1 MKPDA
6 PARRAPA
13 RSNPWSWLDV
23 LLLTLPLALAI
34 RLVPAWHNQTLLF
47 IVSAL
52 GLIPL
57 AGWIGKATE
66 ALAERCGAGLG
77 GLLNATFGNAAE
89 LIIAV
94 VALRQGLVGVVK
106 ASLTG
111 SILSN
116 MLLVLG
122 ASALAGGLRYPVQR
136 FNRTAA
142 RASSTSLG
150 LAGIALIVPTIFHT
164 AATWRPDHWSARV
177 QEHLSLAVA
186 GVLLVTYLLS
196 LLFSIRTHRHLYMGV
211 AAAPTGQAGAPWPT
225 WVALLVL
232 AISAVLTA
240 VLSEMLVG
248 SIEVARKQLGL
259 SETFV
264 GIVIVAIV
272 GNAAEHA
279 SAVSA
284 AMKNQMDLT
293 FSIAVGSSIQ
303 VALFVVPVLVFASL
317 AIGQPMTLEFSVPE
331 IVAVALA
338 VWVVTEVSGDG
349 ESNWFEGAQLLSV
362 YCVLALLFYYLPDT
376 GPLAESR

>member
-1 MKPDA
+1 
-6 PARRAPA
+6 
-13 RSNPWSWLDV
+13 
-23 LLLTLPLALAI
+23 
-34 RLVPAWHNQTLLF
+34 
-47 IVSAL
+47 
-52 GLIPL
+52 
-57 AGWIGKATE
+57 
-66 ALAERCGAGLG
+66 
-77 GLLNATFGNAAE
+77 
-89 LIIAV
+89 
-94 VALRQGLVGVVK
+94 
-106 ASLTG
+106 
-111 SILSN
+111 

-122 ASALAGGLRYPVQR
+122 ASAVAGGLRHHVQH

-150 LAGIALIVPTIFHT
+150 LAGIALIVPTIFH
-164 AATWRPDHWSARV
+164 ASAKWRPHQWSAEV

-196 LLFSIRTHRHLYMGV
+196 LLFTIRTHRHLYAGA
-211 AAAPTGQAGAPWPT
+211 AAAPTGQSGRPWST
-225 WVALLVL
+225 WSAILVL
-232 AISAVLTA
+232 AMSAVFTA

-284 AMKNQMDLT
+284 AMKDQMDLT
-293 FSIAVGSSIQ
+293 LSIAIGSSIQ

-317 AIGQPMTLEFSVPE
+317 AMGQPMTLEFSVPE

-338 VWVVTEVSGDG
+338 VWVVTEISGDG
-349 ESNWFEGAQLLSV
+349 ESNWFEGVQLLSV
-362 YCVLALLFYYLPDT
+362 YCVLAVLFYYLPDT
-376 GPLAESR
+376 GPLAESP